1 VNKNIKLILL
11 DLDGVIID
19 SKKNMQMSWNKVR
32 KVFKLKVPFNS
43 YFKHIGL
50 PFETILKRLLIKKNL
65 NKISKTYQ
73 NESIRHFNKIK
84 LYPGVAKTLKDLIKR
99 KIKLGIV
106 TSKDKDRTLK
116 LIKKFKI
123 NIKLIVSPSKGLRGK
138 PYPDQLLKAMKM
150 LKTNSSNTIYVGDM
164 LVDYRAAK
172 NSGINFIH
180 SKYGYGKKKILYKYS
195 IKQFKDLSKII

>member
-1 VNKNIKLILL
+1 
-11 DLDGVIID
+11 
-19 SKKNMQMSWNKVR
+19 M
-32 KVFKLKVPFNS
+32 
-43 YFKHIGL
+43 
-50 PFETILKRLLIKKNL
+50 PFETILKRLHIKKNL

-150 LKTNSSNTIYVGDM
+150 SKTNSSNTIYVSDM
-164 LVDYRAAK
+164 LVDYKAAK

-180 SKYGYGKKKILYKYS
+180 SRYGYGKKKFFINTPSNNLKIYLKLFKFKKSFKY
-195 IKQFKDLSKII
+195 IFYY

>member
-1 VNKNIKLILL
+1 
-11 DLDGVIID
+11 
-19 SKKNMQMSWNKVR
+19 M
-32 KVFKLKVPFNS
+32 
-43 YFKHIGL
+43 
-50 PFETILKRLLIKKNL
+50 PFETILKRLHIKKNL

-164 LVDYRAAK
+164 LVDFAM
-172 NSGINFIH
+172 SF
-180 SKYGYGKKKILYKYS
+180 
-195 IKQFKDLSKII
+195 